1 MDRHTIESLLEPVLD
16 LRLVCNHPQLVLHK
30 RAFNQGMGGGAGG
43 NHVRKQRLLTME
55 ASLQLLMKKT
65 QAECDNHFRSCVMHL
80 NGMAGLSILMGD
92 VDAALDIY
100 ERVLTVART
109 DYQDSVSLD
118 RLQKVH
124 TLHNYSDMLR
134 QKHQKHG
141 GEDERVRE
149 KLGEMQRQMLECERA
164 YLVNFEEKKAKSAIK
179 FIEKKDLVRRDKKV
193 GIDLYINLKNTK
205 RYLNPNPKSLL

>member
-30 RAFNQGMGGGAGG
+30 RAFNQGLGGGVAGG

-65 QAECDNHFRSCVMHL
+65 QGECDNHFRSCVMHL
-80 NGMAGLSILMGD
+80 NGMAGLSILMGE

-100 ERVLTVART
+100 EKVLTVARA

-124 TLHNYSDMLR
+124 TLHNYADLLR
-134 QKHQKHG
+134 QKHPKLSANDQ
-141 GEDERVRE
+141 VRK
-149 KLGEMQRQMLECERA
+149 KLDEMQRQMLECERA
-164 YLVNFEEKKAKSAIK
+164 YLVNFEEKKAKSALK
-179 FIEKKDLVRRDKKV
+179 FIEKKDLVRRDIKKV
-193 GIDLYINLKNTK
+193 GGFNFEHKI
-205 RYLNPNPKSLL
+205 